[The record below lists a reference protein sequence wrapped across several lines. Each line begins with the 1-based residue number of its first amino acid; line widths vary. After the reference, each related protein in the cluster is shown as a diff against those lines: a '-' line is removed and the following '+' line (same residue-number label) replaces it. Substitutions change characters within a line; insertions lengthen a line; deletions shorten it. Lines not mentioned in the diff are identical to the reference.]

1 MVIIP
6 ITPTVLL
13 HYKMKKH
20 FWCSIAPLYYDIN
33 WTLSGYYFGNWVVIL
48 RTLLCF
54 CFCVV
59 ALLYLPISLCYCA
72 NYDFT
77 LTKKNCLSLS
87 YYYFIIK
94 LLLTFSILFYLLLFF
109 CVSYRFSKW
118 ESCLKTSSPEWER
131 KQRSNPVLSY
141 IVFVIVNWVW
151 CTSVWTVI
159 AFL

>member
-20 FWCSIAPLYYDIN
+20 FWCSIPPLYYDIN

-72 NYDFT
+72 NYAFT

-109 CVSYRFSKW
+109 CVSYRFSEW
-118 ESCLKTSSPEWER
+118 ESCLKTSSP
-131 KQRSNPVLSY
+131 LSESENKEVTWFY
-141 IVFVIVNWVW
+141 HIL
-151 CTSVWTVI
+151 
-159 AFL
+159 FLLLSTGFDVQVYGQL